1 MKEIE
6 IKCPRCGKVKTMNY
20 KEAKQTVECPHCHF
34 GFQLDKKTLSRQ
46 KWMTLLSTFL
56 IILVI
61 SFVLTFTLRNANNMV
76 LILILV
82 LLGLVV
88 AYVSNPIGAWL
99 TFQFWGFSYEPK
111 PKK

>member
-61 SFVLTFTLRNANNMV
+61 SFVLTFTLRNANNTV
-76 LILILV
+76 LFLMHV
-82 LLGLVV
+82 VVVLVV
-88 AYVSNPIGAWL
+88 AYGSKPVGDWL
-99 TFQFWGFSYEPK
+99 TFEFWGFSDEPK